1 MSDGFDTRPKATT
14 LNVAQ
19 LTKWAWEGKIRIP
32 HFQRSFV
39 WSRADVIRL
48 FDSIV
53 RGYPVG
59 TLLFWRR
66 PEPAETLQ
74 LGALRVA
81 ARDMSDAL
89 LVVDGQQ
96 RIISLANAL
105 HPEGQSDDRFRLSY
119 DLRNKVFLP
128 TGDGADPTIIPLP
141 VLFDLREV
149 LRWFADYSEVREFV
163 EEASDINQRIRQFE
177 LVSYEFAGADP
188 AVPLEIFSR
197 LNTSGI
203 SLTRAELALALY
215 EGNAG
220 GRDAVPTLERIARDI
235 SDDLGFGVIDND
247 TFLQSVLAR
256 RAPDVFRNTRD
267 EFGEASR
274 SFVEF
279 PDEDRNTAN
288 NEGGKAVRSVVRFLQ
303 NLAGVPHFA
312 FLPYKYPLVVLT
324 RLFAHFPEIDERS
337 LQLVRRWFW
346 RTELV
351 GPEIFPGGVPGAVG
365 QLNRAVRPGDLEGSI
380 QRLLLLIP
388 SSAARPPD
396 LRRFRSASAA
406 TRFVLCSWW
415 SLEPRSLTTG
425 ESFSRADIAA
435 CLDEERGPIAAVQY
449 VISRDSVPGGF
460 RPCAANRTLYPAAN
474 KSELGPLEGLLYLHD
489 DLSLQDDQ
497 RTLSPGEWDR
507 SLASHSISPAMAKS
521 IRRGAV
527 DDFLHARQSA
537 LTNQLDVFIQQRCE
551 WDFEDTPPLDW
562 LVLDDEDETE
572 ELSDD
577 SS

>member
-1 MSDGFDTRPKATT
+1 MNGGLGTQPTATT
-14 LNVAQ
+14 LDVEQ
-19 LTKWAWEGKIRIP
+19 LAKLAWEGRIRIP
-32 HFQRSFV
+32 HFQRQFV
-39 WSRADVIRL
+39 WRRDNVLKL
-48 FDSIV
+48 FDSIA

-81 ARDMSDAL
+81 APEMPDAL

-119 DLRNKVFLP
+119 DLRNKVFVP
-128 TGDGADPTIIPLP
+128 TGDGADSTVIPLP

-149 LRWFADYSEVREFV
+149 LRWFADHPEVREFV
-163 EEASDINQRIRQFE
+163 DEASEINQRIRQFE
-177 LVSYEFAGADP
+177 LVAYEVAGADP

-197 LNTSGI
+197 LNISGI

-220 GRDAVPTLERIARDI
+220 GDTVPPLERIARDI
-235 SDDLGFGVIDND
+235 TDDLGFGVIDNNII
-247 TFLQSVLAR
+247 LQSVLAR

-267 EFGEASR
+267 EFSEASR

-279 PDEDRNTAN
+279 PDEDRSTAN
-288 NEGGKAVRSVVRFLQ
+288 NEAGKAIRSVIRFLQ
-303 NLAGVPHFA
+303 NSVGVPHFA

-324 RLFAHFPEIDERS
+324 RLFSHFPELDERS

-351 GPEIFPGGVPGAVG
+351 GPEIFPGGATGAVG
-365 QLNRAVRPGDLEGSI
+365 LLNRAVRPGDPEGSI
-380 QRLLLLIP
+380 QRLLGLIP
-388 SSAARPPD
+388 QSTARPPD
-396 LRRFRSASAA
+396 LKRFRSTAVA

-425 ESFSRADIAA
+425 EPFSRADIVA

-449 VISRDSVPGGF
+449 VISRYSVPEGY
-460 RPCAANRTLYPAAN
+460 RLWAANRSLYPAAD
-474 KSELGPLEGLLYLHD
+474 KSEPGPLEGLLYLYD

-497 RTLSPGEWDR
+497 HALSPGEWNR
-507 SLASHSISPAMAKS
+507 ALASHSISPAMAES

-527 DDFLHARQSA
+527 DDFLHARHLA
-537 LTNQLDVFIQQRCE
+537 LTDQLDLFIRQQCE
-551 WDFEDTPPLDW
+551 WGFEDTPPLDS
-562 LVLDDEDETE
+562 LVLDDEYETE
-572 ELSDD
+572 EVSDD